1 MDQFTGRSRAALA
14 LRGVLAAVAV
24 TVIAVTMVMR
34 GSGSLHRDPEV
45 VVAIPAAAGLI
56 SGEAPVRYSG
66 VNVGRIAGIDSGAT
80 SSTVSLQIDS
90 ESISLIPATVLAR
103 VVPRTFFGDIYIQLV
118 DDPAATGSSSLS
130 DGAEIRVDTGPEA
143 VALYGVYTKVID
155 VLDHMQPQK
164 VQTAL
169 TELGKALDGRG
180 ETIGRIVD
188 RLDSASRIL
197 TPAAQQFLDATPE
210 FRSVMEALDAATPDV
225 IATLATATS
234 VSQNL
239 VTHREAVADTFASAA
254 GFASV
259 ATAFV
264 GEQRER
270 ITTVLNSMGTIL
282 ATTAA
287 NPAGLVDTLAKANT
301 FGAAGARVFS
311 TGKFDITTVATFSDP
326 LPYDASDCPRYG
338 TETSA
343 GCVGSAAAP
352 GAGRPGVAP
361 SAATAGFGP
370 SDVVDGAREA
380 SVLEYLQDQVL
391 GAAAE
396 PDAAPNPATVV
407 MLGPLVRG
415 NEVTVR

>member
-14 LRGVLAAVAV
+14 LRGVLAVLAV
-24 TVIAVTMVMR
+24 TVIGTVMVMR

-45 VVAIPAAAGLI
+45 SVAIPATAGLI

-66 VNVGRIAGIDSGAT
+66 VNVGRISGIDSGTT
-80 SSTVSLQIDS
+80 SSTVRLQIDAD
-90 ESISLIPATVLAR
+90 SISLIPATVLAR

-118 DDPAATGSSSLS
+118 DDPTATGSSSLS
-130 DGAEIRVDTGPEA
+130 DGAEIGVDTGPEA
-143 VALYGVYTKVID
+143 VALYGVYTKVIA

-164 VQTAL
+164 MQAAL

-180 ETIGRIVD
+180 ETVGRIVD

-197 TPAAQQFLDATPE
+197 TPPAQQFLDVAPE
-210 FRSVMEALDAATPDV
+210 LRSVMRDLDAATPDV
-225 IATLATATS
+225 IATLSAATS
-234 VSQNL
+234 VSQDL
-239 VTHREAVADTFASAA
+239 VDHRDGVAATFGSAA

-259 ATAFV
+259 ATAFA

-270 ITTVLNSMGTIL
+270 ITTVLNSAGTIL

-287 NPAGLVDTLAKANT
+287 NPAGLVDTLAKAKS

-338 TETSA
+338 AETSA

-352 GAGRPGVAP
+352 ATPGE
-361 SAATAGFGP
+361 SG
-370 SDVVDGAREA
+370 VVDGAREA
-380 SVLEYLQDQVL
+380 PALKVLQDRVL
-391 GAAAE
+391 GATAR